1 MCRELR
7 RIAPR
12 VAVVALVDPDR
23 PESVIALLDSGADDS
38 VTVPFHPDEVVAR
51 LRAHLRRRAQHDTGM
66 VGTPGGRQ
74 NR

>member
-1 MCRELR
+1 M
-7 RIAPR
+7 
-12 VAVVALVDPDR
+12 AVVALVDPDR